1 MYVKL
6 TVDFI
11 LNGLAVKITQK
22 VCGKTEVILTRRST
36 VFIKGT
42 SKMCHSHPFLTTP
55 NPFRSIYKL
64 FWNNLLSNCISEN
77 LGK

>member
-1 MYVKL
+1 MSATNQFMYVKL

-42 SKMCHSHPFLTTP
+42 SKMCHSLPPLSHHSQPFQIHLQ
-55 NPFRSIYKL
+55 IIL
-64 FWNNLLSNCISEN
+64 E
-77 LGK
+77 